1 MHNQLIDLPGLLQAD
16 RSAVADAFVEYMS
29 MLNLNVRADHRKVWK
44 FMAAQLTY
52 NSCVGDWASGDKVV
66 LHALF
71 HRLVKFCKAKATKL
85 HIIGLTII
93 LEESVKSGG
102 HVHAH
107 VYIHMNKAYR
117 RCGVPIEFMFEGIKP
132 HIEVN
137 TASGGAF
144 SGAVNH
150 GHFYVFVDKKG
161 SLFSWSNFEPFKD
174 YSVEAWWLDNLL
186 KHEKID
192 QDVYLT

>member
-16 RSAVADAFVEYMS
+16 RSAVADASVEYMS

-85 HIIGLTII
+85 HIIGLTVT

-107 VYIHMNKAYR
+107 VYIHMNKAVAALVSSVGWKTRWLPSGR
-117 RCGVPIEFMFEGIKP
+117 RNVPWWNMPEQKHAHSAAWSKP
-132 HIEVN
+132 
-137 TASGGAF
+137 
-144 SGAVNH
+144 
-150 GHFYVFVDKKG
+150 
-161 SLFSWSNFEPFKD
+161 
-174 YSVEAWWLDNLL
+174 
-186 KHEKID
+186 
-192 QDVYLT
+192 